1 MDDAT
6 STPTDTPPGALPTTT
21 RATPPLSRG
30 AVALRGWLGGRYA
43 QEGSGAIA
51 CAAAELGWSRQLV
64 DALSGGRVRPALAR
78 AARIEVVTG
87 IPAAWWAQD
96 AATGE
101 PIPETRGRKSKAVL

>member
-1 MDDAT
+1 MDD
-6 STPTDTPPGALPTTT
+6 STNPPTDTPLGAVPPTT
-21 RATPPLSRG
+21 RAPQPLSRG

-87 IPAAWWAQD
+87 IPASWWAQD

-101 PIPETRGRKSKAVL
+101 PIPETRGRKARVTL